1 MGFGTEKQARPLL
14 ESVLMRTAIVVALA
28 LSLVACK
35 GRGKN
40 DPVGPGPGGNEDDNA
55 LAEDGTDS
63 NAAENDSEALTSTLI
78 GGGPATGGIGL
89 ASSSELSGGG
99 VSTGTIGDGAKAL
112 YFPKGCLT
120 VTPGAGATPTEG
132 TAKYEF
138 NGCTGPAGL
147 LNIKGVVDVTYK
159 ATTNHLTL
167 DLVATDVQVNRA
179 IIDWTAHA
187 EIDAVDAKRTMTW
200 KASLAGTT
208 ARGREI
214 SRTNEKVIDWTIGE
228 PCVGIDG
235 VSQGNLSGR
244 NVKTE
249 VNDFRRCRGSCP
261 EAGGSIVVTNVDKNV
276 SIEIKYDG
284 TNQATLVTPKG
295 ETKITLLCR

>member
-1 MGFGTEKQARPLL
+1 
-14 ESVLMRTAIVVALA
+14 MRTAIVVALA

-40 DPVGPGPGGNEDDNA
+40 EPVGPGPGGGGNDDENA

-63 NAAENDSEALTSTLI
+63 NAAENDAEALTSTLV

-99 VSTGTIGDGAKAL
+99 VETGTIGDGAKAL
-112 YFPKGCLT
+112 YFPRGCLT
-120 VTPGAGATPTEG
+120 VTPGDAATQTEG

-138 NGCTGPAGL
+138 DGCTGPAGL
-147 LNIKGVVDVTYK
+147 LNIKGVVDVTYH
-159 ATTNHLTL
+159 ATLNHLTL
-167 DLVATDVQVNRA
+167 DLVATDLQVNRA
-179 IIDWTAHA
+179 TVDWTAHA
-187 EIDAVDAKRTMTW
+187 EIDAVDANRTMTW
-200 KASLAGTT
+200 KASITGTT

-235 VSQGNLSGR
+235 VSQGNLGGR
-244 NVKTE
+244 SVKTE

-261 EAGGSIVVTNVDKNV
+261 EAGGSIVVTNVDRNV

-295 ETKITLLCR
+295 ESKIPLLCGR

>member
-1 MGFGTEKQARPLL
+1 
-14 ESVLMRTAIVVALA
+14 MRTALVVALA

-35 GRGKN
+35 GRGKD
-40 DPVGPGPGGNEDDNA
+40 DPIGPQPGGGGDDETTG
-55 LAEDGTDS
+55 LAEDGNDS
-63 NAAENDSEALTSTLI
+63 TSVEIDSEALTSTLV

-99 VSTGTIGDGAKAL
+99 IGTSAIGDGAKRL
-112 YFPKGCLT
+112 YMPAGCLT
-120 VTPGAGATPTEG
+120 VTPGPDATAAKG

-138 NGCTGPAGL
+138 NGCYGPAGL
-147 LNIKGVVDVTYK
+147 LNIKGVVDVTYE
-159 ATTNHLTL
+159 ATLNHLTL
-167 DLVATDVQVNRA
+167 DLVGTDLQMNRA
-179 IIDWTAHA
+179 TIDWTAHA
-187 EIDAVDAKRTMTW
+187 EIEAADAKRTMSW
-200 KASLAGTT
+200 KASLTGTT
-208 ARGREI
+208 GRGREI

-235 VSQGNLSGR
+235 VSQGNLGGR

-249 VNDFRRCRGSCP
+249 INDFRRCRGSCP
-261 EAGGSIVVTNVDKNV
+261 EAGGSIVVTHVEKNV
-276 SIEIKYDG
+276 SVEIKYDG

>member
-1 MGFGTEKQARPLL
+1 MGFEPEEWARALL
-14 ESVLMRTAIVVALA
+14 ESCVMRTAIVVALA

-35 GRGKN
+35 DRGKK
-40 DPVGPGPGGNEDDNA
+40 DPDPTPGGGDDDSA

-89 ASSSELSGGG
+89 ASSSDLSGDG
-99 VSTGTIGDGAKAL
+99 VGTRTIGDGAKAL

-120 VTPGAGATPTEG
+120 VTPGAGATQTEG

-138 NGCTGPAGL
+138 DGCSGPAGL

-159 ATTNHLTL
+159 ATLNHLTL
-167 DLVATDVQVNRA
+167 DMVGTALRVNRA
-179 IIDWTAHA
+179 TIDWTAHA
-187 EIDAVDAKRTMTW
+187 EIDAADAKRTMTW
-200 KASLAGTT
+200 KASLSGTT

-261 EAGGSIVVTNVDKNV
+261 EAGGSIVVTNLDKNV

-284 TNQATLVTPKG
+284 TNQATLVTKKG
-295 ETKITLLCR
+295 ETKVALLCGR

>member
-1 MGFGTEKQARPLL
+1 
-14 ESVLMRTAIVVALA
+14 MRTAIVLAMALA
-28 LSLVACK
+28 LVACK
-35 GRGKN
+35 GRKN
-40 DPVGPGPGGNEDDNA
+40 DGPDPDPNPTGDETTG

-78 GGGPATGGIGL
+78 GGGGTAGGGIGL
-89 ASSSELSGGG
+89 ASTTELAGGG
-99 VSTGTIGDGAKAL
+99 VGTSTIGDGAKAL
-112 YFPKGCLT
+112 YMPRDCLT
-120 VTPGAGATPTEG
+120 VTPASDATATEG

-138 NGCTGPAGL
+138 KGCYGPAGL
-147 LNIKGVVDVTYK
+147 ANINGVVDVTYK
-159 ATTNHLTL
+159 ATLNHLTL
-167 DLVATDVQVNRA
+167 DLVATDLQVNRA
-179 IIDWTAHA
+179 TVDWTAHA
-187 EIDAVDAKRTMTW
+187 EIDANGADRTMTW
-200 KASLAGTT
+200 KASISGTT

-261 EAGGSIVVTNVDKNV
+261 EAGGSIVVTNLDKNV
-276 SIEIKYDG
+276 SIELKYDG
-284 TNQATLVTPKG
+284 TNQATLVTPRG
-295 ETKITLLCR
+295 ETKITLLCGR